1 MKKLLFTLLF
11 LLTGVPA
18 AFAQTDEAKAFAQK
32 TADDIMAQVVRI
44 NAPASVKTQNFK
56 AIFTKAVDLKKIARF
71 TLGRFAKTA
80 SDQDVQAFTAA
91 FTDNIIDTWTG
102 RFDAYAGEKIVF
114 TDARQ
119 ENGKDVYVHSELLM
133 TDGTNKIEIVWRVSM
148 KNGKTNLV
156 DLVVE
161 GVSMI
166 LSYRNEYTAILQQN
180 GGNVADLTEKLKN
193 KAVKDPNLSK

>member
-11 LLTGVPA
+11 MLAGVPA

-32 TADDIMAQVVRI
+32 IADDIMERVVKI
-44 NAPASVKTQNFK
+44 KAPDSVKEQNFN
-56 AIFTKAVDLKKIARF
+56 AIFTQAADLKKIARF

-80 SDQDVQAFTAA
+80 SEQDLQAYTTA
-91 FTDNIIDTWTG
+91 FTDNVVDTWTQ
-102 RFDAYAGEKIVF
+102 RFASYAGEKIVF
-114 TDARQ
+114 TDARR
-119 ENGKDVYVHSELLM
+119 ENGKDVYVHSDLLM
-133 TDGTNKIEIVWRVSM
+133 ADGVNKIEIVWRVSM

-180 GGNVADLTEKLKN
+180 GGNIADLTEKLKN
-193 KAVKDPNLSK
+193 KAVKDPNLKK

>member
-11 LLTGVPA
+11 MLAGVPA

-32 TADDIMAQVVRI
+32 IADDIMERVVKI
-44 NAPASVKTQNFK
+44 KAPDSVKEQNFN
-56 AIFTKAVDLKKIARF
+56 AIFTQAADLKKIARF

-80 SDQDVQAFTAA
+80 SEQDLQAYTTA
-91 FTDNIIDTWTG
+91 FTDNVVDTWTQ
-102 RFDAYAGEKIVF
+102 RFASYAGEKIVF

-119 ENGKDVYVHSELLM
+119 ENGKDVYVHSDLLM
-133 TDGTNKIEIVWRVSM
+133 ADGVNKIEIVWRVSI

-180 GGNVADLTEKLKN
+180 GGNIADLTEKLKN
-193 KAVKDPNLSK
+193 KAVKDPNLKK

>member
-11 LLTGVPA
+11 MLAGIPA

-32 TADDIMAQVVRI
+32 IADDIMERVVKI
-44 NAPASVKTQNFK
+44 KAPDSVKEQNFN
-56 AIFTKAVDLKKIARF
+56 AIFTQAADLKKIARF

-80 SDQDVQAFTAA
+80 SEQDLQAYTTA
-91 FTDNIIDTWTG
+91 FTDNVVDTWTQ
-102 RFDAYAGEKIVF
+102 RFASYAGEKIVF

-119 ENGKDVYVHSELLM
+119 ENGKDVYVHSDLLM
-133 TDGTNKIEIVWRVSM
+133 ADGVNKIEIVWRVSM
-148 KNGKTNLV
+148 KKSKTHLV

-180 GGNVADLTEKLKN
+180 GGNIADLTEKLKN
-193 KAVKDPNLSK
+193 KAVKDPNLKK

>member
-11 LLTGVPA
+11 MLAGVPA

-32 TADDIMAQVVRI
+32 IADDIMERVVKI
-44 NAPASVKTQNFK
+44 KAPNSVKEQNFN
-56 AIFTKAVDLKKIARF
+56 AIFTQAADLKKIARF

-80 SDQDVQAFTAA
+80 SEQDLQAYTTA
-91 FTDNIIDTWTG
+91 FTDNVVDTWTQ
-102 RFDAYAGEKIVF
+102 RFASYAGEKIVF

-119 ENGKDVYVHSELLM
+119 ENGKDVYVHSDLLM
-133 TDGTNKIEIVWRVSM
+133 ADGVNKIEIVWRVSM
-148 KNGKTNLV
+148 KKDKTHLV

-180 GGNVADLTEKLKN
+180 GGNIADLTEKLKN
-193 KAVKDPNLSK
+193 KAVKDPNLKK

>member
-11 LLTGVPA
+11 MLTGVPA

-32 TADDIMAQVVRI
+32 IADDIMERVVKI
-44 NAPASVKTQNFK
+44 KAPNSVKEQNFN
-56 AIFTKAVDLKKIARF
+56 AIFTQAADLKKIARF

-80 SDQDVQAFTAA
+80 SEQDLQAYTTA
-91 FTDNIIDTWTG
+91 FTDNVVDTWTQ
-102 RFDAYAGEKIVF
+102 RFASYAGEKIVF

-119 ENGKDVYVHSELLM
+119 ENGKDVYVHSDLLM
-133 TDGTNKIEIVWRVSM
+133 ADGVNKIEIVWRVSM
-148 KNGKTNLV
+148 KKDKTHLV

-180 GGNVADLTEKLKN
+180 GGNIADLTEKLKN
-193 KAVKDPNLSK
+193 KAVKDPNLKK

>member
-32 TADDIMAQVVRI
+32 TADDIMARVVELK
-44 NAPASVKTQNFK
+44 APLPDKEKNFH
-56 AIFTKAVDLKKIARF
+56 AIFTQALDLKKIARF

-80 SDQDVQAFTAA
+80 SESEMRAFTEA
-91 FTDNIIDTWTG
+91 FADNVVGTWTR

-114 TDARQ
+114 KDARQ
-119 ENGKDVYVHSELLM
+119 ENGKDVYVNSELLM
-133 TDGTNKIEIVWRVSM
+133 TDGQNKIDIVWRVSV
-148 KNGKTNLV
+148 KNGKTALV
-156 DLVVE
+156 DLIVE

-180 GGNVADLTEKLKN
+180 GGNISDLTEKLKN
-193 KAVKDPNLSK
+193 KTVKDPNLPK

>member
-11 LLTGVPA
+11 MLAGVPA

-32 TADDIMAQVVRI
+32 IADDIMERVVKI
-44 NAPASVKTQNFK
+44 KAPDSVKEQNFN
-56 AIFTKAVDLKKIARF
+56 AIFTQASDLKKIARF

-80 SDQDVQAFTAA
+80 SEQDLQAYTTA
-91 FTDNIIDTWTG
+91 FTDNVVDTWTQ
-102 RFDAYAGEKIVF
+102 RFASYAGEKIVF

-119 ENGKDVYVHSELLM
+119 ENGKDVYVHSDLLM
-133 TDGTNKIEIVWRVSM
+133 ADGVNKIEIVWRVSM
-148 KNGKTNLV
+148 KKSKTNLV

-180 GGNVADLTEKLKN
+180 GGNIADLTEKLKN
-193 KAVKDPNLSK
+193 KAVKDPNLKK

>member
-11 LLTGVPA
+11 MLAGVPA

-32 TADDIMAQVVRI
+32 IADDIMERVVKI
-44 NAPASVKTQNFK
+44 KAPNSVKEQNFN
-56 AIFTKAVDLKKIARF
+56 AIFTQAADLKKIARF

-80 SDQDVQAFTAA
+80 SEQDLQAYTTA
-91 FTDNIIDTWTG
+91 FTDNVVDTWTQ
-102 RFDAYAGEKIVF
+102 RFASYAGEKIVF

-119 ENGKDVYVHSELLM
+119 ENGKDVYVHSDLLM
-133 TDGTNKIEIVWRVSM
+133 ADGVNKIEIVWRVSM
-148 KNGKTNLV
+148 KKGKTHLV

-180 GGNVADLTEKLKN
+180 GGNIADLTEKLKN
-193 KAVKDPNLSK
+193 KTVKDPNLKK

>member
-11 LLTGVPA
+11 MLAGVPA
-18 AFAQTDEAKAFAQK
+18 AFAQTDEAKAVAQK
-32 TADDIMAQVVRI
+32 IADDIMERVVKI
-44 NAPASVKTQNFK
+44 KAPDSVKEQNFN
-56 AIFTKAVDLKKIARF
+56 AIFTQAADLKKIARF

-80 SDQDVQAFTAA
+80 SEQDLQAYTTA
-91 FTDNIIDTWTG
+91 FTDNVVDTWTQ
-102 RFDAYAGEKIVF
+102 RFASYAGEKIVF

-119 ENGKDVYVHSELLM
+119 ENGKDVYVHSDLLM
-133 TDGTNKIEIVWRVSM
+133 ADGVNKIEIVWRVSM
-148 KNGKTNLV
+148 KKDKTHLV

-180 GGNVADLTEKLKN
+180 GGNIADLTEKLKN
-193 KAVKDPNLSK
+193 KAVKDPNLKK

>member
-11 LLTGVPA
+11 MLAGVPA

-32 TADDIMAQVVRI
+32 IADDIMERVVKI
-44 NAPASVKTQNFK
+44 KAPDSVKEQNFN
-56 AIFTKAVDLKKIARF
+56 AIFTQAADLKKIARF

-80 SDQDVQAFTAA
+80 SEQDLQAYTTA
-91 FTDNIIDTWTG
+91 FTDNVVDTWTQ
-102 RFDAYAGEKIVF
+102 RFASYAGEKIVF

-119 ENGKDVYVHSELLM
+119 ENGKDVYVHSDLLM
-133 TDGTNKIEIVWRVSM
+133 ADGVNKIEIVWRVSM
-148 KNGKTNLV
+148 KKDKTHLV

-180 GGNVADLTEKLKN
+180 GGNIADLTEKLKN
-193 KAVKDPNLSK
+193 KAVKDPNLKK

>member
-1 MKKLLFTLLF
+1 MKKILITALL
-11 LLTGVPA
+11 LLTGTRL

-32 TADDIMAQVVRI
+32 TADDIMARVVELK
-44 NAPASVKTQNFK
+44 APLPDKEKNFHAVFTQ
-56 AIFTKAVDLKKIARF
+56 AADLKKIARF

-80 SDQDVQAFTAA
+80 SEQDLQAYTTA
-91 FTDNIIDTWTG
+91 FTDNVVDTWTQ
-102 RFDAYAGEKIVF
+102 RFASYAGEKIVF

-119 ENGKDVYVHSELLM
+119 ENGKDVYVHSDLLM
-133 TDGTNKIEIVWRVSM
+133 ADGVNKIEIIWRVSM
-148 KNGKTNLV
+148 KKGKTHLV

-180 GGNVADLTEKLKN
+180 GGNIADLTEKLKN
-193 KAVKDPNLSK
+193 KAVKNPNLKK

>member
-11 LLTGVPA
+11 MLAGVPA

-32 TADDIMAQVVRI
+32 IADDIMERVVKI
-44 NAPASVKTQNFK
+44 KAPDSVKEQNFN
-56 AIFTKAVDLKKIARF
+56 AIFTQASDLKKIARF

-80 SDQDVQAFTAA
+80 SEQDLQAYTTA
-91 FTDNIIDTWTG
+91 FTDNVVDTWTQ
-102 RFDAYAGEKIVF
+102 RFASYAGEKIVF

-119 ENGKDVYVHSELLM
+119 ENGKDVYVHSDLLM
-133 TDGTNKIEIVWRVSM
+133 ADGVNKIEIVWRVSM
-148 KNGKTNLV
+148 KKDKTHLV

-180 GGNVADLTEKLKN
+180 GGNIADLTEKLKN
-193 KAVKDPNLSK
+193 KAVKDPNLKK

>member
-11 LLTGVPA
+11 MLAGVPA
-18 AFAQTDEAKAFAQK
+18 AFAQTDGAKAFAQK
-32 TADDIMAQVVRI
+32 IADDIMERVVKI
-44 NAPASVKTQNFK
+44 KAPDSVKEQNFN
-56 AIFTKAVDLKKIARF
+56 AIFTQAADLKKIARF

-80 SDQDVQAFTAA
+80 SEQDLQAYTTA
-91 FTDNIIDTWTG
+91 FTDNVVDTWTQ
-102 RFDAYAGEKIVF
+102 RFASYAGEKIVF

-119 ENGKDVYVHSELLM
+119 ENGKDVYVHSDLLM
-133 TDGTNKIEIVWRVSM
+133 ADGVNKIEIVWRVSM
-148 KNGKTNLV
+148 KKDKTHLV

-180 GGNVADLTEKLKN
+180 GGNIADLTEKLKN
-193 KAVKDPNLSK
+193 KAVKDPNLKK

>member
-11 LLTGVPA
+11 MLAGVPA

-32 TADDIMAQVVRI
+32 IADDIMERVVKI
-44 NAPASVKTQNFK
+44 KAPDSVKEQNFN
-56 AIFTKAVDLKKIARF
+56 AIFTQAADLKKIARF

-80 SDQDVQAFTAA
+80 SEQDLQAYTTA
-91 FTDNIIDTWTG
+91 FTDNVVDTWTQ
-102 RFDAYAGEKIVF
+102 RFASYAGEKIVF

-119 ENGKDVYVHSELLM
+119 ENGKDVYVHSDLLM
-133 TDGTNKIEIVWRVSM
+133 ADGVNKIEIVWRVSM
-148 KNGKTNLV
+148 KKSKTHLV

-180 GGNVADLTEKLKN
+180 GGNIADLTEKLKN
-193 KAVKDPNLSK
+193 KAVKDPNLKK

>member
-1 MKKLLFTLLF
+1 MKKLLFTLVFMLA
-11 LLTGVPA
+11 GVPA

-32 TADDIMAQVVRI
+32 TADDIMEQVVRI
-44 NAPASVKTQNFK
+44 DAPVSVKAQNFK

-80 SDQDVQAFTAA
+80 SEQDVRAFTAA
-91 FTDNIIDTWTG
+91 FTDNVVDTWTG
-102 RFDAYAGEKIVF
+102 RFDSYAGEKIVF

-119 ENGKDVYVHSELLM
+119 ENGKDVYVRSELLM
-133 TDGTNKIEIVWRVSM
+133 TDGANKIEIIWRVSM

-156 DLVVE
+156 DLIVE

-180 GGNVADLTEKLKN
+180 GGNVADLAEKLKN
-193 KAVKDPNLSK
+193 KAVKDPNLTK